1 MTPLKYAACRHSP
14 TSYLLCGLDK
24 CILPNVQEGM
34 LTATEGAVRGV
45 RSESGHMPMLS
56 VPERLADVL
65 RGEAGGGGGG
75 GQ

>member
-1 MTPLKYAACRHSP
+1 
-14 TSYLLCGLDK
+14 
-24 CILPNVQEGM
+24 M